1 MFDLRRRPIHRGFA
15 VSDGGARDSRTSRTA
30 RLTVW
35 HPNAREHGRYTKDPL
50 EPRGVHRE
58 DEQATGSDSDW
69 PHLSDLDLDV
79 CVEPTRL
86 PGQALFA
93 DGGGDQRVTERRS

>member
-1 MFDLRRRPIHRGFA
+1 
-15 VSDGGARDSRTSRTA
+15 
-30 RLTVW
+30 
-35 HPNAREHGRYTKDPL
+35 
-50 EPRGVHRE
+50 VHRE

-93 DGGGDQRVTERRS
+93 DGAGDQRVTERRS